1 MLIWLTPSQAQTIVR
16 HAVAEAPREACG
28 FIAGIGSRAQRI
40 VPLANVAADPYHYYE
55 IDPATLV
62 ETLVEIEDA
71 GLSLIGIYH
80 SHPEGAPLLSQTDVR
95 QAFYPDAAYLIVGL
109 KPRPQL
115 SAWSVQTDR
124 VDRVDVYIGSDP
136 PENIDESSLSRAQK
150 IAIVLSAL
158 LAAVVMLALSLALL
172 PPPPPLPAII
182 H

>member
-1 MLIWLTPSQAQTIVR
+1 MNQ
-16 HAVAEAPREACG
+16 
-28 FIAGIGSRAQRI
+28 GI
-40 VPLANVAADPYHYYE
+40 LA
-55 IDPATLV
+55 L
-62 ETLVEIEDA
+62 
-71 GLSLIGIYH
+71 G
-80 SHPEGAPLLSQTDVR
+80 R
-95 QAFYPDAAYLIVGL
+95 
-109 KPRPQL
+109 
-115 SAWSVQTDR
+115 VQTDR